1 MNRSFALLVIGLAFG
16 GGIGF
21 VLAAAKGVTLDGHVH
36 ADDRHLDQG
45 GVGEDSSKG
54 HNHLEVLDLAGS
66 NAPALD
72 VHVTKD
78 SDQGWNLHV
87 MTTGF
92 TFSPANAGRAHVP
105 GEGHAH
111 VHVNGQKIARLYG
124 PWMHIGTLPEGGA
137 EILVTLN
144 ANDHR
149 LLSVGGVPVEARVLL
164 GQ

>member
-1 MNRSFALLVIGLAFG
+1 MNRAFALFVIGLAFG

-21 VLAAAKGVTLDGHVH
+21 VLAAANGVTLDGHVH
-36 ADDRHLDQG
+36 ADDHHLDRSGIG
-45 GVGEDSSKG
+45 GDSSNG
-54 HNHLEVLDLAGS
+54 HDHHGMLNLAES

-72 VHVTKD
+72 VLVTKD
-78 SDQGWNLHV
+78 PDQGWNLRV

-92 TFSPANAGRAHVP
+92 TFSPSNVGQVHVP

-111 VHVNGQKIARLYG
+111 VHVNGRKVTRLYG
-124 PWMHIGTLPEGGA
+124 PWMHFATLPEGEV

-164 GQ
+164 GR

>member
-1 MNRSFALLVIGLAFG
+1 MNRAFALFIIGLAFG

-21 VLAAAKGVTLDGHVH
+21 VLAAANGVTLDSHVH
-36 ADDRHLDQG
+36 ADDQ
-45 GVGEDSSKG
+45 
-54 HNHLEVLDLAGS
+54 HLEHSGIDGYSGNGHVHLEMLDLAGS
-66 NAPALD
+66 NAPTLD
-72 VHVTKD
+72 VQVTKD
-78 SDQGWNLHV
+78 PDQGWNLQV

-111 VHVNGQKIARLYG
+111 VHVNGRKIARLYG
-124 PWMHIGTLPEGGA
+124 PWMHIGTLPEGDV
-137 EILVTLN
+137 EIRVTLN

-149 LLSVGGVPVEARVLL
+149 LLSMGGMPVEAKVLL

>member
-1 MNRSFALLVIGLAFG
+1 MNRAFALFIIGLAFG

-21 VLAAAKGVTLDGHVH
+21 VLAAANGVTLDSHVH
-36 ADDRHLDQG
+36 PDDQHLEHNG
-45 GVGEDSSKG
+45 ISGDSSNG
-54 HNHLEVLDLAGS
+54 HDHLETLDLAGS
-66 NAPALD
+66 NAPTLD
-72 VHVTKD
+72 VQVTKD
-78 SDQGWNLHV
+78 PDQGWNLGV

-92 TFSPANAGRAHVP
+92 TFSPANVGRAHVP

-111 VHVNGQKIARLYG
+111 VHVNGRKIARLYG
-124 PWMHIGTLPEGGA
+124 PWMHIGTLPEGEV

-149 LLSVGGVPVEARVLL
+149 LLSVGGMPVVAKVLL